1 MAEQSVVPLFDK
13 LLAEIEEWITSLNVE
28 GGRLFSE
35 GEYDQARALLD
46 RVESIT
52 GFRGKVI
59 CLRDEWKLINT
70 PINHKG
76 PPSNMEEK
84 RTKSKFYKAGSGTSS
99 ADFRYPI
106 LEALFRLGGSGSVQE
121 VLAVVGEIMAEDL
134 NIHDFHPLPSK
145 PDSVRWKNTAQWERF
160 KMVQEGL
167 LASDSERGI
176 WEITETGQAYLDNAG
191 EQSDQQPK
199 LISSQ

>member
-13 LLAEIEEWITSLNVE
+13 LLAEIEAQITTLNEE

-35 GEYDQARALLD
+35 GEYDRARALLD

-59 CLRDEWKLINT
+59 CLRDEWKLINSPT
-70 PINHKG
+70 GQKEST
-76 PPSNMEEK
+76 SNLEEK
-84 RTKSKFYKAGSGTSS
+84 RAKSKFYKAGSGTSS

-106 LEALFRLGGSGSVQE
+106 LEALVRLGGSGSVQE
-121 VLAVVGEIMAEDL
+121 VLAIVGEIMAEDL

-145 PDSVRWKNTAQWERF
+145 PDSVRWKNTAQWERY
-160 KMVQEGL
+160 KMVQDGL

-176 WEITETGQAYLDNAG
+176 WEITETGLEVLDNAG
-191 EQSDQQPK
+191 EQTGQQPK

>member
-13 LLAEIEEWITSLNVE
+13 LLAEIEARIASLNEE
-28 GGRLFSE
+28 GGHLFSD
-35 GEYDQARALLD
+35 GEYDRARALLN
-46 RVESIT
+46 RVESMT
-52 GFRGKVI
+52 GLRGKVI
-59 CLRDEWKLINT
+59 CLRDEWKLINSPAGQT
-70 PINHKG
+70 Q
-76 PPSNMEEK
+76 SSSDSAEK
-84 RTKSKFYKAGSGTSS
+84 RTKSKFYQAGSGTSS

-106 LEALFRLGGSGSVQE
+106 LEALVRLGGSGSVQE
-121 VLAVVGEIMAEDL
+121 VLAVVGKIMAEDL

-176 WEITETGQAYLDNAG
+176 WEITETGLEYLDNAG
-191 EQSDQQPK
+191 EQPDQQPK

>member
-1 MAEQSVVPLFDK
+1 MAEQNVVPVFDK
-13 LLAEIEEWITSLNVE
+13 LLSEIEARIASLNEE
-28 GGRLFSE
+28 GGRLFSD
-35 GEYDQARALLD
+35 GEYDMARALLD
-46 RVESIT
+46 RVESMT

-59 CLRDEWKLINT
+59 CLKDEWKLINT
-70 PINHKG
+70 PVGQKG
-76 PPSNMEEK
+76 SSLNLEEK
-84 RTKSKFYKAGSGTSS
+84 RAKSKFYKAGSVTSS

-106 LEALFRLGGSGSVQE
+106 LEALVRLGGSGGVQE
-121 VLAVVGEIMAEDL
+121 VLAIVGEIMAEDL

-145 PDSVRWKNTAQWERF
+145 PDSVRWKNTAQWERY

-176 WEITETGQAYLDNAG
+176 WEITETGLEYLDNAG
-191 EQSDQQPK
+191 EQADQQPK

>member
-13 LLAEIEEWITSLNVE
+13 LLAEIEARIASLNEE
-28 GGRLFSE
+28 GGHLFSD
-35 GEYDQARALLD
+35 GEYERARALLN
-46 RVESIT
+46 RVESMT
-52 GFRGKVI
+52 GLRGKVI
-59 CLRDEWKLINT
+59 CLRDEWKLINS
-70 PINHKG
+70 PAG
-76 PPSNMEEK
+76 QAQSSSDSAEK
-84 RTKSKFYKAGSGTSS
+84 RIKSKFYQAGSGTSS

-106 LEALFRLGGSGSVQE
+106 LEALVRLGGSGSVQE
-121 VLAVVGEIMAEDL
+121 VLAVVGKIMAEDL

-176 WEITETGQAYLDNAG
+176 WEITETGLEYLDNAG
-191 EQSDQQPK
+191 EQTDQQPK